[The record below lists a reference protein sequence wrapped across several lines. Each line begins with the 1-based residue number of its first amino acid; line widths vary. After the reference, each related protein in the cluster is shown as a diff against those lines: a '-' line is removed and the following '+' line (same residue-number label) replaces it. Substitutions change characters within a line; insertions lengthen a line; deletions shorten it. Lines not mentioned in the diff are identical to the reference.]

1 MSLRY
6 RNNSGEETII
16 AGLTPG
22 GDIEAGAVA
31 TRTGTQTF
39 SLSSNQAQ
47 QYAITFDSDLPDENY
62 IVTFEFTTD
71 VGDIVATPA
80 LQTTSGFKLWI
91 HNVSAASRAGTLKW
105 TATKTYTVQH
115 AQQNAESI
123 ATLEAMVPAGAGA
136 GNKLVTASQLTN
148 TTNPIASDVANL
160 KDLIPVGASINNQLA
175 TKNETS
181 VDSALSSTSEHAVQN
196 KVVKAAIDAKQ
207 DKLTFD
213 NTPTAGSSNP
223 VTSNGIKAAIDATDR
238 SATIDKLDA
247 CYYNVRFTGTTIEDD
262 LITLLNTFKTKANGT
277 YYGDFIRVG
286 KNAGTYNLSKYSD
299 ATNTFIIGI
308 ATSGSQAYS
317 IGVLNNNTPSV
328 LKIVYATTPTVSAV
342 APFRIIKNNRC
353 AEISTM
359 DGNSVSDAPLT
370 AYTWR
375 TSVRALGTIDSN
387 MGESLYVMA
396 PTVYQSGN
404 NFYNGVARVFYSGRI
419 DFWCTES
426 ISGSY
431 IPYLNVTLPIT
442 G

>member
-31 TRTGTQTF
+31 SRSGVIQCPGSSSQDYCQVAVTF
-39 SLSSNQAQ
+39 SDPMPDNDYIIEIQPKQGSWEVQ
-47 QYAITFDSDLPDENY
+47 QWTCIGKTITGFTFVVYNVNRTAPYAAT
-62 IVTFEFTTD
+62 EFYY
-71 VGDIVATPA
+71 
-80 LQTTSGFKLWI
+80 
-91 HNVSAASRAGTLKW
+91 
-105 TATKTYTVQH
+105 TAIKTYTVQH
-115 AQQNAESI
+115 AQQNAEDLATIQAAMPTDASSI
-123 ATLEAMVPAGAGA
+123 NKLTTKAYVDDVDHALGLRVDAVEDLVPAGASITNQLVSHDTLNA
-136 GNKLVTASQLTN
+136 GL
-148 TTNPIASDVANL
+148 NL
-160 KDLIPVGASINNQLA
+160 K
-175 TKNETS
+175 
-181 VDSALSSTSEHAVQN
+181 QN
-196 KVVKAAIDAKQ
+196 T
-207 DKLTFD
+207 LTFD
-213 NTPTAGSSNP
+213 TVPSLNSTNP
-223 VTSNGIKAAIDATDR
+223 VTSAGIKAAINAADR

-262 LITLLNTFKTKANGT
+262 LVTLLNTFKTKENGT

-308 ATSGSQAYS
+308 ATSGSQSYS

-328 LKIVYATTPTVSAV
+328 LKIVYATTPTISAV

-353 AEISTM
+353 AEVSTM
-359 DGNSVSDAPLT
+359 DGSSISDEPLT
-370 AYTWR
+370 AYTWK
-375 TSVRALGTIDSN
+375 TNVRALGTIDSN

-404 NFYNGVARVFYSGRI
+404 SFYNGVARVFYSGRV

-442 G
+442 E